1 MLKKLIKLWED
12 PRAIASLQERENDI
26 NSGDR
31 ALYEEK
37 DYWHN
42 QEIDRILGVLRR
54 TAWGE
59 IMNDPDA
66 VELRAMQTARKR
78 QRLEKSR
85 KTGEYKTIL
94 AMYK

>member
-1 MLKKLIKLWED
+1 
-12 PRAIASLQERENDI
+12 
-26 NSGDR
+26 
-31 ALYEEK
+31 
-37 DYWHN
+37 
-42 QEIDRILGVLRR
+42 
-54 TAWGE
+54 
-59 IMNDPDA
+59 MNDPDA